1 MTSMAA
7 DVSNNREPDNARE
20 RPDAVLAA
28 LAGRDPEG
36 SEGRQAASELLG
48 RYRTLVYRWC
58 FRYVRDHD
66 QAMDLSQDVLLN
78 AYRRLGAFEGR
89 SCFSS
94 WLFAIARNRCLS
106 AVRRPPLLQDEE
118 GDPDRVADPRPGVDQ
133 TLEERSEEEEIL
145 RLMRR
150 HLNPVEQ
157 RAFYLRCFERMPVEA
172 ITRLLVIEG
181 ATGAR
186 GVLQSARR
194 KLRAVAG
201 DRLRPK
207 EGDRHG

>member
-1 MTSMAA
+1 MPPE
-7 DVSNNREPDNARE
+7 VSNNRDPSGASE

-28 LAGRDPEG
+28 LAGRNPG
-36 SEGRQAASELLG
+36 SGEGREAASELLG

-58 FRYVRDHD
+58 FRYVRNHE
-66 QAMDLSQDVLLN
+66 QALDLAQEVLLC

-118 GDPDRVADPRPGVDQ
+118 SDPDRMADPRPGADE
-133 TLEERSEEEEIL
+133 TLEAQSEEEEIL

-150 HLNPVEQ
+150 HLSLVEQ
-157 RAFYLRCFERMPVEA
+157 KAFYLRCFERLPVED
-172 ITRLLVIEG
+172 ITRLLEIEG

-194 KLRAVAG
+194 KLRGVVAG
-201 DRLRPK
+201 RLRRK